1 MREILFAL
9 LLAVIPAAVGAQ
21 EASDPAEIAADR
33 DSIHAAA
40 AYVHEIRERED
51 YAALPDETKALVDQI
66 DAYVKAYWELQVST
80 PVEAD
85 PPADAD
91 LEAVRDQVAD
101 LVNAEPGG
109 N

>member
-9 LLAVIPAAVGAQ
+9 LLALIPAAVGAQ
-21 EASDPAEIAADR
+21 EAVTPEEADADR
-33 DSIHAAA
+33 DAVVNAE
-40 AYVHEIRERED
+40 AYVHEIRASGNFD
-51 YAALPDETKALVDQI
+51 ALPEATKELVAEI
-66 DAYVKAYWELQVST
+66 DAYVRAYWALQSAT

-85 PPADAD
+85 TPDDAD

-101 LVNAEPGG
+101 LVAAEPGQ